1 MPGKWGGA
9 RRARPPLDPPM
20 KVKNKLLNNY
30 VKSSLEARILNAS
43 TSTQY
48 S

>member
-20 KVKNKLLNNY
+20 MSLVDPRGGVPGTGALNSRMGANY
-30 VKSSLEARILNAS
+30 
-43 TSTQY
+43 
-48 S
+48 